1 MVSARGAL
9 ALELVILSSVAA
21 ALLAGAG
28 AAWWFGRR
36 RQAEGWAFVPEA
48 PETAAAPPPAM
59 DPALLPQMR
68 RRFLRAA
75 LGVEAGAP
83 DAADADAADAP
94 AHRQVA
100 DAVVAS
106 LERADLSQRYI
117 PRRPHL
123 LPQLIQSVNDSAAS
137 ARSIGRIIGSD
148 PLLTVN
154 LLRIANSALYRFQ
167 HQQVRSIE
175 RAVTLVGNEGIRQ
188 IISAALVQ
196 PVMNP
201 PDGDGGRFS
210 QRIWDYTLR
219 MSLAAADHARSVE
232 REDGF
237 SAQLAGLLRGLGMVM
252 VVRATADAYSR
263 RQTLAP
269 SPGLLLSLL
278 EHCTPPLA
286 ARIAREWNL
295 SADVVAALET
305 AGQGAPRSPLARS
318 LEIGELAAAL
328 AMLCRENLLEE
339 AQALELLSGCVPDHV
354 GGWLWK
360 RVSPDEPRDP

>member
-1 MVSARGAL
+1 MER
-9 ALELVILSSVAA
+9 VILSAVAA

-36 RQAEGWAFVPEA
+36 RQAEGWTFVPEA
-48 PETAAAPPPAM
+48 PDTGTMAAPAM
-59 DPALLPQMR
+59 DPALLARMR
-68 RRFLRAA
+68 RRFLCAA
-75 LGVEAGAP
+75 LGVEAAEAEVP
-83 DAADADAADAP
+83 DSP
-94 AHRQVA
+94 EHRQVA

-123 LPQLIQSVNDSAAS
+123 LPQLIQSVNDSTAS
-137 ARSIGRIIGSD
+137 ARSIGRIIAGD
-148 PLLTVN
+148 PVLTVN

-167 HQQVRSIE
+167 QQEVRSIE

-201 PDGDGGRFS
+201 PDRDGGRFS

-219 MSLAAADHARSVE
+219 MSLAAADHARGVE

-269 SPGLLLSLL
+269 SPELLLSLL
-278 EHCTPPLA
+278 ERCTPSLS

-295 SADVVAALET
+295 APDIAVALE
-305 AGQGAPRSPLARS
+305 ADGQALPVPPLLRS
-318 LEIGELAAAL
+318 LDIGELAAAMS
-328 AMLCRENLLEE
+328 MLCREKLLDEE
-339 AQALELLSGCVPDHV
+339 QALALLATCVPDHV
-354 GGWLWK
+354 GGWLWR
-360 RVSPDEPRDP
+360 RVNPDDPRGV

>member
-1 MVSARGAL
+1 M
-9 ALELVILSSVAA
+9 EPVILSAVAA

-36 RQAEGWAFVPEA
+36 RPAEGWAFIPEA
-48 PETAAAPPPAM
+48 PDTDPAAAPAL
-59 DPALLPQMR
+59 DAALLPEMR
-68 RRFLRAA
+68 QRFLRAA
-75 LGVEAGAP
+75 LGVEDTGAGVP
-83 DAADADAADAP
+83 DAP
-94 AHRQVA
+94 EHRQVA
-100 DAVVAS
+100 DAVMAA
-106 LERADLSQRYI
+106 LERTDLSQRYI

-123 LPQLIQSVNDSAAS
+123 LPQLIQSVNDSTAS

-167 HQQVRSIE
+167 QQQVRSIE

-219 MSLAAADHARSVE
+219 MSLAAADHARGVE

-237 SAQLAGLLRGLGMVM
+237 SAQLAGLLRGLAMVM

-269 SPGLLLSLL
+269 SPELLLSLL
-278 EHCTPPLA
+278 ERCTPPLA
-286 ARIAREWNL
+286 ARIAREWQL
-295 SADVVAALET
+295 AGDVAAALE
-305 AGQGAPRSPLARS
+305 AGGQGAPPSSLARS

-328 AMLCRENLLEE
+328 SMLCREGLLEE
-339 AQALELLSGCVPDHV
+339 AQALEQLSACVPGHV

-360 RVSPDEPRDP
+360 RVSPDDPRDP

>member
-1 MVSARGAL
+1 
-9 ALELVILSSVAA
+9 LEPVILSALVA

-36 RQAEGWAFVPEA
+36 PQAGGEGWRYVPEA
-48 PETAAAPPPAM
+48 PGSEPVDAPAM
-59 DPALLPQMR
+59 DPALLPEMR

-75 LGVEAGAP
+75 LGVEGGEAELP
-83 DAADADAADAP
+83 DPAA
-94 AHRQVA
+94 HGQVA

-106 LERADLSQRYI
+106 LERADLSQRYL

-123 LPQLIQSVNDSAAS
+123 LPQLIHSVNDSTAS

-167 HQQVRSIE
+167 QQQVRSIE

-219 MSLAAADHARSVE
+219 MSLAAADHARGVE

-237 SAQLAGLLRGLGMVM
+237 SAQLAGLLRGLAMVM

-269 SPGLLLSLL
+269 SPELLLSLL
-278 EHCTPPLA
+278 ERCTPPLA
-286 ARIAREWNL
+286 ARIAREWQL
-295 SADVVAALET
+295 AAEVAAALE
-305 AGQGAPRSPLARS
+305 ADGQGAPASSLARS
-318 LEIGELAAAL
+318 LEVGELAAAL
-328 AMLCRENLLEE
+328 SMLCREGLLDE
-339 AQALELLSGCVPDHV
+339 AQALELLSACVPGHV

-360 RVSPDEPRDP
+360 RVSPDEPCAP

>member
-1 MVSARGAL
+1 M
-9 ALELVILSSVAA
+9 EPVILSAVVA

-28 AAWWFGRR
+28 AAWWFRR
-36 RQAEGWAFVPEA
+36 RRPDEGWSFVPDA
-48 PETAAAPPPAM
+48 RPTDPAAAPRM
-59 DPALLPQMR
+59 EPALLPEMR

-75 LGVEAGAP
+75 LGIEGDGAEAP
-83 DAADADAADAP
+83 DTP
-94 AHRQVA
+94 EHRQVA
-100 DAVVAS
+100 DAVMAT

-154 LLRIANSALYRFQ
+154 LLRIANSSLYRFQ
-167 HQQVRSIE
+167 QQEVRSIE

-201 PDGDGGRFS
+201 PDRDGGRFS
-210 QRIWDYTLR
+210 QRMWDYTLR
-219 MSLAAADHARSVE
+219 MSLAAADHARGVE

-269 SPGLLLSLL
+269 SPELLLSLL
-278 EHCTPPLA
+278 ERCTPALA
-286 ARIAREWNL
+286 ARIAREWHL
-295 SADVVAALET
+295 SADIATALE
-305 AGQGAPRSPLARS
+305 AGGQDARSSSLARS
-318 LEIGELAAAL
+318 LEVGELAAAL
-328 AMLCRENLLEE
+328 SMLCREDLLEE
-339 AQALELLSGCVPDHV
+339 AQALELLSACVPGHV
-354 GGWLWK
+354 GAWLWK
-360 RVSPDEPRDP
+360 RVSPDEPRDG

>member
-1 MVSARGAL
+1 MQPVIVPAL
-9 ALELVILSSVAA
+9 LA
-21 ALLAGAG
+21 ALLAGVG

-36 RQAEGWAFVPEA
+36 RPQAAWSFVPEA
-48 PETAAAPPPAM
+48 ADADHAAAPAM
-59 DPALLPQMR
+59 DPALLPRMR
-68 RRFLRAA
+68 RQFLRAA
-75 LGVEAGAP
+75 LGIEG
-83 DAADADAADAP
+83 DAAEPPAAAG
-94 AHRQVA
+94 HRQIA
-100 DAVVAS
+100 DTVMAV

-123 LPQLIQSVNDSAAS
+123 LPQLIQSVNDSTAS

-167 HQQVRSIE
+167 QQEVRSIE
-175 RAVTLVGNEGIRQ
+175 RAVTVVGNEGIRQ

-210 QRIWDYTLR
+210 QRVWDYTLR

-237 SAQLAGLLRGLGMVM
+237 SAQLAGLLRGLAMVM

-269 SPGLLLSLL
+269 SPALLLSLL
-278 EHCTPPLA
+278 ERCTPLLA
-286 ARIAREWNL
+286 ARIARAWQL
-295 SADVVAALET
+295 PADVAAALE
-305 AGQGAPRSPLARS
+305 AGGQGAPSTPLARS
-318 LEIGELAAAL
+318 LEVGELAAAL
-328 AMLCRENLLEE
+328 SMLCREGLLEE
-339 AQALELLSGCVPDHV
+339 AQALETLSACVPGHV

-360 RVSPDEPRDP
+360 RVSPDAPGEG